1 MKIFNL
7 TEEALSQR
15 CWSQYLGN
23 YTVFTDDRHF
33 AILLHIY
40 IYIYIYIY
48 TIYIYICYIY
58 YVYSNKQN
66 ITTTDFFNDNPY
78 LKKEKDSK

>member
-23 YTVFTDDRHF
+23 YTDFTDD
-33 AILLHIY
+33 IQ
-40 IYIYIYIY
+40 YIY
-48 TIYIYICYIY
+48 TYVIYIMYIQT
-58 YVYSNKQN
+58 NK
-66 ITTTDFFNDNPY
+66 ILPPPISLMTIHI
-78 LKKEKDSK
+78 LKKKRILSKS

>member
-23 YTVFTDDRHF
+23 YTDFTDDRHF

-40 IYIYIYIY
+40 IYIYIYIQYIY
-48 TIYIYICYIY
+48 TYVIYIMYIQT
-58 YVYSNKQN
+58 NK
-66 ITTTDFFNDNPY
+66 ILPPPISLMTIHI
-78 LKKEKDSK
+78 

>member
-23 YTVFTDDRHF
+23 YTDFTDD
-33 AILLHIY
+33 IQ
-40 IYIYIYIY
+40 YIY
-48 TIYIYICYIY
+48 TYVIYIMYIQT
-58 YVYSNKQN
+58 NK
-66 ITTTDFFNDNPY
+66 ILPPPISLMTIHI
-78 LKKEKDSK
+78 